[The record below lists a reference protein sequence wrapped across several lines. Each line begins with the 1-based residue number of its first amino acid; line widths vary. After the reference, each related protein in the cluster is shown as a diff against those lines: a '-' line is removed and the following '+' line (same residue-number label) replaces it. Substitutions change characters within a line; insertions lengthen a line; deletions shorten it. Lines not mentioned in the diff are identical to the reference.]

1 MAYTTY
7 AAFATAVASVAVSGV
22 TTKETAPPSQVST
35 AILPVSY
42 PRLPE
47 LSREIV
53 SFGYTFGLDNS
64 AVEVVFLIEPLMQNT
79 NSANFSAM
87 TALVD
92 AIDTAYAAA
101 ASGIGIDRWTIR
113 QETAVLSDTPY
124 WALVATVE
132 ASG

>member
-7 AAFATAVASVAVSGV
+7 AAFASAVASVSVSGV
-22 TTKETAPPSQVST
+22 TTAETAPPSQVST
-35 AILPVSY
+35 AVLPMSY

-47 LSREIV
+47 LTREIV
-53 SFGYTFGLDNS
+53 SFGYTFGLDAS
-64 AVEVVFLIEPLMQNT
+64 TVEIVFLIEPLMQNT
-79 NSANFSAM
+79 NSANFATLTAM
-87 TALVD
+87 VD
-92 AIDTAYAAA
+92 AIDTAYANAA
-101 ASGIGIDRWTIR
+101 ADVGINQWTIR

>member
-1 MAYTTY
+1 MAYSSYT
-7 AAFATAVASVAVSGV
+7 AFASAVAAVSVAGV

-35 AILPVSY
+35 AVLPMAY

-53 SFGYTFGLDNS
+53 SFGYTFGLDAS
-64 AVEVVFLIEPLMQNT
+64 TVEMVFLIEPLMQNT
-79 NSANFSAM
+79 NSANFSAL
-87 TALVD
+87 TAMVD
-92 AIDTAYAAA
+92 AIDTAYANAA
-101 ASGIGIDRWTIR
+101 ADVGIDRWTIR
-113 QETAVLSDTPY
+113 QETAILSDTPY

>member
-7 AAFATAVASVAVSGV
+7 AAFATAIANISVAGV
-22 TTKETAPPSQVST
+22 TTKETAPPSQVTT
-35 AILPVSY
+35 AELPMSY

-47 LSREIV
+47 LSREII
-53 SFGYTFGLDNS
+53 SIGYQFGLDAS
-64 AVEVVFLIEPLMQNT
+64 TVEIVFLVEPLMQNV
-79 NSANFSAM
+79 NSANFAAM

-101 ASGIGIDRWTIR
+101 ASTNGIDRWSIR
-113 QETAVLSDTPY
+113 QETATLTDTPY